1 MERAIEEEIEQQR
14 QAWKQQYDRDYER
27 LSQNIAAL
35 ENISGAEWAAK
46 AFLELRNHL
55 QALNVLNEKV
65 FTLSAALKSTQVRL
79 VVAEAELAQLEQGH
93 QKGT

>member
-1 MERAIEEEIEQQR
+1 MERVIEEEIEQQR

-35 ENISGAEWAAK
+35 ENISAAEWASK

-55 QALNVLNEKV
+55 QALDVLNEKV
-65 FTLSAALKSTQVRL
+65 FTFSAALKATQVRL

-93 QKGT
+93 EKKG